1 MEVKKNDDEQG
12 KESDKNDSFPSWG
25 GEAQQ
30 AYERLRSLA
39 FGGGD
44 GAQARELV
52 LFTKCGMSLFVPEYL
67 QGFWTVKRV
76 RAPVRAGELC
86 LKEFLGELR
95 ILRNSPQS
103 GRNISSKELCV

>member
-1 MEVKKNDDEQG
+1 M
-12 KESDKNDSFPSWG
+12 SSARSRTNDSFPSWG

-52 LFTKCGMSLFVPEYL
+52 LFTNYGMSLFVPEYLQCL

-76 RAPVRAGELC
+76 RAPVRAGEW
-86 LKEFLGELR
+86 
-95 ILRNSPQS
+95 
-103 GRNISSKELCV
+103 